1 MGVDRKLG
9 GPNPSAVASKTE
21 PESFEDYYYSWYL
34 KNVPPYMLFF
44 GVLLCVLA
52 AFFVIFG
59 GKEATGIG
67 GRYLYILIALFGI
80 LLILFYLYMRVLDRE
95 FDRDGKRTAMDFA
108 PSGLILL
115 FVILA
120 GAVPDVTASSTL
132 FVIGLIALFM
142 VPRIKPNVMLAAGL
156 AGAVAFVILSNISGS
171 APERA
176 AYVAFECI
184 GAAILSYIAYTIIYR
199 ERLESFQAGFRLS
212 LANKGLKAAA
222 ELDNLTGLANKKRA
236 DMLFAREWERARRQK
251 ESLSLIAIDIDS
263 FKAFNVRHG
272 DEAGDEFLLLV
283 SSVLR
288 KCAKRKT
295 DVIARGLTET
305 SLRFGGDEF
314 LVLLPRTDRDGAS
327 KVVRS
332 VMEQAKEI
340 TLTDGTGK
348 HITPPTLSIGLATMI
363 PGGDKELKDLL
374 FLAEESLKQAKQ
386 AGGGAAKL

>member
-1 MGVDRKLG
+1 MDRKLND
-9 GPNPSAVASKTE
+9 PNPGAVASKPE
-21 PESFEDYYYSWYL
+21 PESFEDYFYSWYL

-44 GVLLCVLA
+44 GILLCVLA

-95 FDRDGKRTAMDFA
+95 FDNGGKRTAMDFA

-120 GAVPDVTASSTL
+120 GAVPDITAGSTL
-132 FVIGLIALFM
+132 FVIGLISLFM
-142 VPRIKPNVMLAAGL
+142 VPRIKPNVMLALGL
-156 AGAVAFVILSNISGS
+156 SGAVAFVILRSISGS
-171 APERA
+171 APDRS
-176 AYVAFECI
+176 AYIAFECI
-184 GAAILSYIAYTIIYR
+184 GAAVLSFISYTIIYR
-199 ERLESFQAGFRLS
+199 ERTESFQAGFRLS

-222 ELDNLTGLANKKRA
+222 EIDNLTGLANKKRA

-251 ESLSLIAIDIDS
+251 EFLSLVAMDVDS

-272 DEAGDEFLLLV
+272 DDVGDEFLLLV

-314 LVLLPRTDRDGAS
+314 LVLLPKTDRDGAS
-327 KVVRS
+327 RVVRS
-332 VMEQAKEI
+332 VMEQVKEI

-348 HITPPTLSIGLATMI
+348 HITPPTISIGLATII

-374 FLAEESLKQAKQ
+374 YEAEESLKQAKD
-386 AGGGAAKL
+386 AGGGTFRL